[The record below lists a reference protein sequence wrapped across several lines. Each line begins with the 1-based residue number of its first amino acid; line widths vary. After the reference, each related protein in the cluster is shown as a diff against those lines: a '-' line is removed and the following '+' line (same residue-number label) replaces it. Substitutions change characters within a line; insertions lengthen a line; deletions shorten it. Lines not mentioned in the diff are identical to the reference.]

1 MDRSIV
7 FLLLLLH
14 VYLQDAVR
22 VIEKCFQGSF
32 ISLYVE
38 FMENSNGNLNIFMQM
53 KSFMNSES

>member
-14 VYLQDAVR
+14 VYLQDTVR

-38 FMENSNGNLNIFMQM
+38 FMENSNGNLKTFMQM
-53 KSFMNSES
+53 

>member
-1 MDRSIV
+1 M

-22 VIEKCFQGSF
+22 VIEKCFRGSF

-38 FMENSNGNLNIFMQM
+38 FMENSNGNLKIFIQM
-53 KSFMNSES
+53 

>member
-38 FMENSNGNLNIFMQM
+38 FMENSNGNLKTFMQM
-53 KSFMNSES
+53 